1 MKMNLKEAI
10 EKTAKSMTAA
20 VALVA
25 ALFIAGCGG
34 DEEAAKSEA
43 SGSAAVLPSAPE
55 SYMNDTEFR
64 VKVASQGKLKK
75 SLQAEGIKCRDRM
88 QELVKEH
95 GGDQAKLEKLP
106 EWNELKKRIAE
117 IEAEY
122 AKIHKEQRATMS
134 SRMGGQKKQ

>member
-10 EKTAKSMTAA
+10 EKTVKSVTAA

-34 DEEAAKSEA
+34 DEEGAKGEA
-43 SGSAAVLPSAPE
+43 AAVLPSAPE

>member
-10 EKTAKSMTAA
+10 EKTAKSVTAA

-25 ALFIAGCGG
+25 AFFIAGCGG
-34 DEEAAKSEA
+34 DEEAAKSE
-43 SGSAAVLPSAPE
+43 AAVLPSAPE

-75 SLQAEGIKCRDRM
+75 SLQAEGLKCRDRM

-117 IEAEY
+117 IEAKY